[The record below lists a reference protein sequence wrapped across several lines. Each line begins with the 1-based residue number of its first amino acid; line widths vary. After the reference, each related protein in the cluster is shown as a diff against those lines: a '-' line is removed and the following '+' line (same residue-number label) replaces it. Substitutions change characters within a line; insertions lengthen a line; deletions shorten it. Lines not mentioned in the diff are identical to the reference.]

1 MFWLADTLRH
11 YPEVAVFLALGIGYW
26 VGGKSYKGF
35 SLGAVTATLLA
46 AIAIG
51 QLHITI
57 SPNVKSVFFLMF
69 LFAVGYGVG
78 PQFVRGIAKD
88 GVPQALFSA
97 VQCVFCLAAVVVAAK
112 LAGYSVGSAAG
123 LFAGSQTI
131 SASMGLAT
139 DAIGRLGLSADQ
151 SKALLDAM
159 PTAYAVSYI
168 FGTVGSAVLLA
179 TLGPKLL
186 GIDLVAACQEY
197 EAKLGG
203 TKELGG
209 AAQAWHRYELRA
221 YRIPADGLAVGKSVS
236 QVEAMAPEGM
246 RLFIERI
253 RRGGSIH
260 EATLDFVLEPDDV
273 VAIAGPRDQ
282 LVTLFGGRRAD
293 DSRGRDRGR
302 DELVGGDQLVA
313 ERTAVSTP
321 KSTEVDDPELL
332 AVPAEGVDVYLTNK
346 EIDGKTLQELAK
358 LPAARGVFLRKIKR
372 GPTETQ
378 IPILPNTKL
387 LRGDTV
393 TIVGRTQDTTAAA
406 KALGVLDRPNNAT
419 DVAFVSLAIT
429 IGALLGAI
437 VIKVAG
443 VPITLSTAGGALIAG
458 IVFGWLRAIHPTF
471 GRIPEPT
478 VWFMNSVGLN
488 VFIAVVGITAGPGF
502 VSGLRQLGISV
513 FLWGIFATSVPLILG
528 MFTAKYVFRFHPAIL
543 LGACAGARTT
553 TAALGMICDAAK
565 SQIPG
570 LGYTVTYAVG
580 NTLLTIW
587 GMVIVVL
594 LS

>member
-1 MFWLADTLRH
+1 MSWFTETLQH
-11 YPEVAVFLALGIGYW
+11 YPEIAVFLSLGIGYW
-26 VGGKSYKGF
+26 VGGKSVKGF

-51 QLHITI
+51 QLHISI

-88 GVPQALFSA
+88 GLPQALFA
-97 VQCVFCLAAVVVAAK
+97 VVQCVLCLAAPVIAAK

-139 DAIGRLGLSADQ
+139 DAINRLGLPASQA
-151 SKALLDAM
+151 KALLDEM

-168 FGTVGSAVLLA
+168 FGTVGSALILA

-186 GIDLVAACQEY
+186 RIDLVAACKEY
-197 EAKLGG
+197 EVN
-203 TKELGG
+203 LGG
-209 AAQAWHRYELRA
+209 AQELGVAGQAWHRHELRA
-221 YRIPADGLAVGKSVS
+221 YRIAPDSPIAGKTVS
-236 QVEAMAPEGM
+236 QVEALEPEGT
-246 RLFIERI
+246 RLFIERV
-253 RRGGSIH
+253 RRAGVIE
-260 EATLDFVLEPDDV
+260 EATLSFVLQSGDV
-273 VAIAGPRDQ
+273 VAVAGPRDQ
-282 LVTLFGGRRAD
+282 LIALLAA
-293 DSRGRDRGR
+293 RDR
-302 DELVGGDQLVA
+302 DASHDGDHAVA
-313 ERTAVSTP
+313 VRAARGV
-321 KSTEVDDPELL
+321 EVDDPELL
-332 AVPAEGVDVYLTNK
+332 AVPAEGVDVYVTSK
-346 EIDGKTLQELAK
+346 AVDGKTLQELSR
-358 LPAARGVFLRKIKR
+358 LPAARGVYLRKIKR

-378 IPILPNTKL
+378 IPVLPNTVL
-387 LRGDTV
+387 HRGDVV

-406 KALGVLDRPNNAT
+406 KALGVLDRPTNVT
-419 DVAFVSLAIT
+419 DVAFVTLAIT
-429 IGALLGAI
+429 LGALLGAI
-437 VIKVAG
+437 VIKVG
-443 VPITLSTAGGALIAG
+443 SIPITLSTAGGALIAG

-502 VSGLRQLGISV
+502 VAGLQHLGISL
-513 FLWGIFATSVPLILG
+513 FLWGIFATALPLILG
-528 MFTAKYVFRFHPAIL
+528 MLIAKYVFRFHPALL
-543 LGACAGARTT
+543 LGVCAGARTT
-553 TAALGMICDAAK
+553 TAALGMVCDAAK

-587 GMVIVVL
+587 GMVIVML
-594 LS
+594 MT